1 MERKSNDTWQV
12 LLLGG
17 ASGVGK
23 TQVSYRLAAA
33 LGLGITEVDDFQ
45 VILQCMTTPEQLP
58 RLHFWDMYPDE
69 AQRLDE
75 AQLLAHIQAVGRE
88 LAPALEAVI
97 ANHLTDGPSLVLE
110 GDFILPELA
119 ARTAFAGV
127 HADRRVRAVFIY
139 EEDEQQILRNYHA
152 RDDKEQTR
160 RARASWNYSQ
170 WLREEAARF
179 GLPTV
184 AARPWNTGLERVIE
198 ALGPQRRYETVVG
211 RFG

>member
-1 MERKSNDTWQV
+1 MHGDTDRNWQV

-23 TQVSYRLAAA
+23 TQVSYRLARR
-33 LGLGITEVDDFQ
+33 LNFGITEVDDFQ
-45 VILQCMTTPEQLP
+45 VILRCMTTPEQLP
-58 RLHFWDMYPDE
+58 RLHFWDTQPDA

-119 ARTAFAGV
+119 ARTDFAGV
-127 HADRRVRAVFIY
+127 SADGRVRAVLLY
-139 EEDEQQILRNYHA
+139 EDDEQQILRNYGA
-152 RDDKEQTR
+152 REGGDQAR

-170 WLREEAARF
+170 WLREEATRY

-184 AARPWNTGLERVIE
+184 AARPWDTVLERVIE
-198 ALGPQRRYETVVG
+198 ALAPRDS
-211 RFG
+211 

>member
-1 MERKSNDTWQV
+1 MNGESHGNWQV

-23 TQVSYRLAAA
+23 THVSYRLAHR
-33 LGLGITEVDDFQ
+33 LKFGITEVDDFQ
-45 VILQCMTTPEQLP
+45 VVLQRMTTPEQLP
-58 RLHFWDMYPDE
+58 RLHFWDAQPDA

-75 AQLLAHIQAVGRE
+75 AQRLAHIQAVGRE
-88 LAPALEAVI
+88 LSPALEAVV

-119 ARTAFAGV
+119 ARTQFAGV
-127 HADRRVRAVFIY
+127 HSQGRVRAVFLY
-139 EEDEQQILRNYHA
+139 EDDEQQILRNYHA
-152 RDDKEQTR
+152 RHGEQQQR

-170 WLREEAARF
+170 WLRAEAARL

-184 AARPWNTGLERVIE
+184 AARPWETVLERVS
-198 ALGPQRRYETVVG
+198 AAFATRDT
-211 RFG
+211 